1 MQDIGAKNGTLS
13 RLTPDRI
20 KKMIVVTKEESR
32 KKVTIPP
39 PSIYRCCLGNLKH
52 LGQFV
57 RHRPD
62 RHKGSIC
69 LTSIGPGTIVKP
81 VPVRYEQSCFA
92 GFLCFPVRYEHINT
106 ECRQSSY
113 AHNEKEGQS
122 PFARRE
128 SHACNIT
135 MKGKWDVL
143 GSPSKPWQTRSTTFL
158 SQIWR
163 KRANHNMFM
172 PKNYTKKFCH
182 VGLYIAKKIFS
193 RESYEFFMKF
203 YEKLCQFGL
212 YIAKG
217 KKELTK
223 HFRMSYVPSPHANQY
238 REDTV
243 AHFQGIKIFHMLNVE
258 KIIPSFNIGIL
269 LALFHCL
276 LLIFCCQKS
285 KNAGESA
292 IRKRYV
298 QRGEYLL
305 RAIHFM
311 QQKYYDVLKKSLT
324 KREMSTKSTYSHK
337 KKGETSASTPHAL
350 QNKVGHTHVYN
361 LKKFFNSCVKGN
373 VEGPEGAATL
383 TSTLTPLSLTPLT
396 PVTPLTPLTPLSLTP
411 LTPQT
416 QLTPLSLT
424 PQTQLTPLSLTP
436 QTQLTPLSLTPQTQ
450 LTPLSLTPQTQLTP
464 LSPLTPQTQL
474 NPSDPAEGNGRK

>member
-1 MQDIGAKNGTLS
+1 M
-13 RLTPDRI
+13 
-20 KKMIVVTKEESR
+20 
-32 KKVTIPP
+32 
-39 PSIYRCCLGNLKH
+39 GNLKH
-52 LGQFV
+52 LGQYV
-57 RHRPD
+57 RRRP
-62 RHKGSIC
+62 RRLNVSTS
-69 LTSIGPGTIVKP
+69 LTSRIGTILKSVPGPSDQTDFYGSKCNPGTRA
-81 VPVRYEQSCFA
+81 RY
-92 GFLCFPVRYEHINT
+92 T

-143 GSPSKPWQTRSTTFL
+143 GSPSEPWQTRSTTFL

-172 PKNYTKKFCH
+172 PKIYKKFCH

-193 RESYEFFMKF
+193 RESYEFFLQF

-324 KREMSTKSTYSHK
+324 KREMSTKSTYSIRRRERQMQVHPMCCK
-337 KKGETSASTPHAL
+337 IKLITHMST
-350 QNKVGHTHVYN
+350 V
-361 LKKFFNSCVKGN
+361 
-373 VEGPEGAATL
+373 
-383 TSTLTPLSLTPLT
+383 
-396 PVTPLTPLTPLSLTP
+396 
-411 LTPQT
+411 
-416 QLTPLSLT
+416 
-424 PQTQLTPLSLTP
+424 
-436 QTQLTPLSLTPQTQ
+436 
-450 LTPLSLTPQTQLTP
+450 
-464 LSPLTPQTQL
+464 
-474 NPSDPAEGNGRK
+474 